1 LPSAGIRENTEAMA
15 DDGRVT
21 IDRDGPVAILTLERP
36 ARKNAL
42 AGSMREEL
50 SSHLEVI
57 SRDDAIGAIVVR
69 GAGDAFCAG
78 ADLETLAKL
87 QLAEDG
93 AARLGAWLDTAAAV
107 VIQLSCDVR
116 QPTLAA
122 IRGPA
127 VGAGLGLALACDFRL
142 AADDSR
148 VATGFSALGLF
159 ADWGMSYFLPHRVG
173 AARALDLALGT
184 ARLNAAQA
192 CAIGLVDEVVPAA
205 EHERIW
211 RERARSWA
219 DVARGA
225 REGLVQALRQVDRAA
240 LQAALARER
249 EAQLGRF
256 RAPEVRSK
264 VTAFLKRRESR
275 A

>member
-1 LPSAGIRENTEAMA
+1 MKPPAAMT
-15 DDGRVT
+15 DGGRVT

-50 SSHLEVI
+50 SSHLEVV
-57 SRDDAIGAIVVR
+57 SGDDGIGAIVVR
-69 GAGDAFCAG
+69 GAGEAFCAG
-78 ADLETLAKL
+78 ADLETLAEL
-87 QLAEDG
+87 QRAPDG
-93 AARLGAWLDTAAAV
+93 AERLAAWLDTAAAI
-107 VIQLSCDVR
+107 VIRLSCDVR

-142 AADDSR
+142 AADDAR
-148 VATGFSALGLF
+148 VAAGFAALGLF

-173 AARALDLALGT
+173 AARALDLVLG
-184 ARLNAAQA
+184 AERPSAQQAA
-192 CAIGLVDEVVPAA
+192 AIGLLDEVVPAA
-205 EHERIW
+205 KHDQAW
-211 RERARSWA
+211 RDRARRWA
-219 DVARGA
+219 EVPRGA
-225 REGLVQALRQVDRAA
+225 REGLVQALRRVDRARLEA
-240 LQAALARER
+240 CLARER

-256 RAPEVRSK
+256 RSPEVRSK
-264 VTAFLKRRESR
+264 VAEFLKRRDSR

>member
-1 LPSAGIRENTEAMA
+1 MS

-42 AGSMREEL
+42 AGSMREQL
-50 SSHLEVI
+50 SSHLEVV

-78 ADLETLAKL
+78 ADLGA
-87 QLAEDG
+87 LAEAQSAPDG
-93 AARLGAWLDTAAAV
+93 ADRLAAWLDAAAAV
-107 VIQLSCDVR
+107 VLRLSCEVR

-122 IRGPA
+122 VRGPA

-142 AADDSR
+142 AADDTR
-148 VATGFSALGLF
+148 VATGFSSFGLF

-173 AARALDLALGT
+173 AARALDLALG
-184 ARLNAAQA
+184 AEQQSAEQA
-192 CAIGLVDEVVPAA
+192 VSIGLLDEIVPAA
-205 EHERIW
+205 EHERAW
-211 RERARSWA
+211 RERARRWA
-219 DVARGA
+219 EVPRGA
-225 REGLVQALRQVDRAA
+225 REGLVQGLRRVDKPA
-240 LQAALARER
+240 LQAALVRER
-249 EAQLGRF
+249 DAQLERF

-264 VTAFLKRRESR
+264 VAEFLKRRDSS